1 MPKKNIYFYFKDAKT
16 GKEIPKEVIDTL
28 FLKNLS
34 DHTTQDFQLAFGD
47 DFINNCSIIYDMEA
61 RNRVIQ
67 KMFNFKVKLQKIFG
81 PNVFFMDPKYIIKTY
96 LEKYPQG
103 IYKYFGNKK
112 TGHYLSKKV
121 VDVLFLNNLSDYNFN
136 DIILAFGNKYLTN
149 CNNINDRYAYQRIYL
164 KIYRFIKQLETTYS
178 NLYEIDPDYL
188 INDYLKNNP
197 QGIYKIFKN
206 TVTNKLLDKNIV
218 DILFLNNLNK
228 QEYDDIILTYGK
240 NYLTN
245 CSNIYNYK
253 IRERIRQRVYK
264 FLNNLQYF
272 INEDIYSINALEA
285 INQYITI
292 YPIEQFKVQILLNNS
307 YLFMLYQEKI
317 ADNKIFIMLKSHIDT
332 QEIISIF
339 FNSGIYLDRKMTIRE
354 IATIQNIKIEDV
366 CKNLTHA
373 RKILL
378 NIEKTANELEKTH
391 IYQKIYGQ

>member
-1 MPKKNIYFYFKDAKT
+1 MLDKNIYFYFKDAKT
-16 GKEIPKEVIDTL
+16 GKEIPKEIVDTL
-28 FLKNLS
+28 FLSALS
-34 DHTTQDFQLAFGD
+34 DLTFQDFQLAFGD
-47 DFINNCSIIYDMEA
+47 DFINDCSIIYDMDA
-61 RNRVIQ
+61 RNRVIH
-67 KMFNFKVKLQKIFG
+67 KIFNFKVKLQKIFG
-81 PNVFFMDPKYIIKTY
+81 LDVFFKDPKYIIATY

-121 VDVLFLNNLSDYNFN
+121 VDALFLNNLSDYNFN

-149 CNNINDRYAYQRIYL
+149 CNNIYDRYAYKRIYMR
-164 KIYRFIKQLETTYS
+164 IYHFTKQLETTYS
-178 NLYEIDPDYL
+178 NPYEMDPEAL

-197 QGIYKIFKN
+197 QGIYKIFKDPYN
-206 TVTNKLLDKNIV
+206 NKFLDKNIV
-218 DILFLNNLNK
+218 DILFLNKLNK
-228 QEYDDIILTYGK
+228 WEYDDIILTYGK

-245 CSNIYNYK
+245 CSNMYNYK
-253 IRERIRQRVYK
+253 IRERIRQRAYK
-264 FLNNLQYF
+264 FLNNLQGF
-272 INEDIYSINALEA
+272 FNEDIYSINALEA

-292 YPIEQFKVQILLNNS
+292 YPIEQFKVQILLNNT
-307 YLFMLYQEKI
+307 YLFMLYQKKI
-317 ADNKIFIMLKSHIDT
+317 VDDEIFIMLNPHIDI

-339 FNSGIYLDRKMTIRE
+339 LNSGIYLDRKMTIQE

-378 NIEKTANELEKTH
+378 NIEKTANELERTH

>member
-16 GKEIPKEVIDTL
+16 GKEIPKEVVDTL
-28 FLKNLS
+28 FINTLS
-34 DHTTQDFQLAFGD
+34 DYSIQDFQLAFGD
-47 DFINNCSIIYDMEA
+47 DFINSCSKIYDMEA
-61 RNRVIQ
+61 RNRVIH

-121 VDVLFLNNLSDYNFN
+121 VDALFLNNLSNYNFN
-136 DIILAFGNKYLTN
+136 DIILAFGNNYLTN
-149 CNNINDRYAYQRIYL
+149 CNNIYDKYAYKRNYMKIQRFL
-164 KIYRFIKQLETTYS
+164 NQLETKYH
-178 NLYEIDPDYL
+178 NPYEMNPDYL

-206 TVTNKLLDKNIV
+206 TDTNKPLDKNIV
-218 DILFLNNLNK
+218 DILFLNNLN
-228 QEYDDIILTYGK
+228 QGEYDDIILTYGK

-245 CSNIYNYK
+245 CSNIYNYR

-264 FLNNLQYF
+264 FLHNLQNF
-272 INEDIYSINALEA
+272 FNKDIYSINALEA
-285 INQYITI
+285 INQYIAI
-292 YPIEQFKVQILLNNS
+292 YPIEQFKVQILLNNT
-307 YLFMLYQEKI
+307 YLFMLYQKKI
-317 ADNKIFIMLKSHIDT
+317 VDDEIFIMLNPHIDI

-339 FNSGIYLDRKMTIRE
+339 LNSGIYLDRKMTIQE

-378 NIEKTANELEKTH
+378 NIEKTANELERTH